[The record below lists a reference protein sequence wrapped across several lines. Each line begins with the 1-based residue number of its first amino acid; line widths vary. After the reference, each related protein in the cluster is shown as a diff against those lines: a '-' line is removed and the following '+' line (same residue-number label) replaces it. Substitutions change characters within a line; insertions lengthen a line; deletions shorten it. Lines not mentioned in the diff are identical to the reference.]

1 MISIT
6 DDVFVIPTVTRQVP
20 LAEQKLLTLP
30 VNPWFFCGIP
40 FAQSFLFC
48 VEFCQSLFVF
58 LLFLY
63 GCKKF

>member
-30 VNPWFFCGIP
+30 VNPWFLVG
-40 FAQSFLFC
+40 FLLL
-48 VEFCQSLFVF
+48 SLFFSV
-58 LLFLY
+58 
-63 GCKKF
+63 